1 MATARPENGL
11 AEHAYL
17 CLRQAILDHRFEPGE
32 RLSVAV
38 VAERL
43 EVGRSPAREAIA
55 RVTYEGLAQ
64 FEPNKGAVVANP
76 DRGELVEIYEVREV
90 LEGLACRLASQRI
103 SAADLRDLRT
113 ILADQ
118 RAAIDSGDVARHY
131 IIDMRFHARIRE
143 IAANSKLANQLDLLQ
158 DQIRLAMSTTHR
170 SPGGMPLALAEHHR
184 IVDALESK
192 DVLLAEFAGR
202 GHIARL
208 RNELAIVEAKSTISE
223 PSAADPLL

>member
-1 MATARPENGL
+1 M
-11 AEHAYL
+11 
-17 CLRQAILDHRFEPGE
+17 
-32 RLSVAV
+32 AV
-38 VAERL
+38 VTDRL
-43 EVGRSPAREAIA
+43 GVGRSPAREAIA
-55 RVTYEGLAQ
+55 RITYEGLAR

-90 LEGLACRLASQRI
+90 LEGLACRLASQRVR
-103 SAADLRDLRT
+103 AADLGDLRA

-118 RAAIDSGDVARHY
+118 RAAIESGDVERHY

-143 IAANSKLANQLDLLQ
+143 IAANSKLATQLDLLQ

-184 IVDALESK
+184 IVDALESQ

-208 RNELAIVEAKSTISE
+208 RKDLAIVEAAAAAPGTPVVE
-223 PSAADPLL
+223 PPR